1 MHKYFRR
8 VLLLALIV
16 PVLSGAGCSLFRRAP
31 KTTTGT
37 KTNVHAGPRIAP
49 EPEGATLAVNATLAT
64 KTLVFQKAYRA
75 SEYRIYTAPEGK
87 EFVVVTF
94 QPLPGNAAELLATVQ
109 ESVRLTSGDKTFT
122 PRFVDLPSADQSKAN
137 GSFAFEVETG
147 LKDFRLTLG
156 PGQTVTLPL

>member
-1 MHKYFRR
+1 MHKNFRR

-37 KTNVHAGPRIAP
+37 NANVNAGPRIAP
-49 EPEGATLAVNATLAT
+49 EPEGTALTVNATLS
-64 KTLVFQKAYRA
+64 KQTLVFQKAYRA
-75 SEYRIYTAPEGK
+75 PEYRIDTAGEGK

-94 QPLPGNAAELLATVQ
+94 QPLPGNAAELLSTVQ
-109 ESVRLTSGDKTFT
+109 ESVRLTSGDQTFSPT
-122 PRFVDLPSADQSKAN
+122 FVDLPSSDQSKAN

-147 LKDFRLTLG
+147 LKDFRLILG